1 MIKIF
6 KENEKHSEYIKKGKN
21 GSIAVFLGIILIS
34 MLVIASLFINL
45 AGLYA
50 GRSMAES
57 SFAVAGR
64 SVLSEFDKELFN
76 DYGIFGL
83 FSSEDEIKRNLYF
96 YSNEN
101 LKQESSIDSIDC
113 IKLGIESIN
122 ISSASHS
129 LANIDLFENE
139 IIELM
144 KYRSIAVNLLDMETN
159 IKDLRDNIFEIQ
171 IIENSM
177 ALFETINAIDTIATK
192 IALSIKTITAK
203 EYKLNK
209 SENIVNFQNKL
220 NIITICK
227 ELRKENQT
235 LNILLASIPTEIK
248 RFKDSLSIFK
258 VFLSENSSEE
268 LKGAGLNIITQVEK
282 VEKLVENLDQK
293 KLVPINNVV
302 LQNVKLLTNI
312 IIHIGKI
319 TKENQETYNIGK
331 DIVTYKS
338 CIPMLA
344 LLVLD
349 FDANSESAKKNDIE
363 EKKLQASN
371 RIKTNDISKSVVLR
385 NESIINSLPSKDK
398 GGIEINLLNQH
409 SLNNFKSKYKVSSSI
424 YNDLLVSEYILEYFK
439 NHMDK
444 SRIKL
449 KTFFDNEAEYVLY
462 GSLSDISN
470 LNYFKMNFIALRTS
484 LNIIHIY
491 TDKSKLA
498 EVKALAL
505 LISPTPWVVAT
516 EFLIATVWASVEAA
530 KDLEIIQNGG
540 KVVLVKS
547 PADWRI
553 DFTSFLNG
561 KQNKIKISKNTKG
574 LSYKDYLQLFLLLE
588 AKNSKILRTMDI
600 IQINMKGRY
609 NKLFNIKEHYNGF
622 DFTAKLSKEE
632 VLPFYGLFGFK
643 EFTIDGIQLY

>member
-6 KENEKHSEYIKKGKN
+6 KDNEKHIKYKNKGKN

-34 MLVIASLFINL
+34 MLVIVSLFINL

-57 SFAVAGR
+57 SFTAAGR
-64 SVLSEFDKELFN
+64 AVLSEFDKELFN

-96 YSNEN
+96 YSSEN
-101 LKQESSIDSIDC
+101 LKQEPSVDSIDC
-113 IKLGIESIN
+113 IKLNVNSIN
-122 ISSASHS
+122 ISNASHS

-144 KYRSIAVNLLDMETN
+144 KYRGIAVNLLDMETN
-159 IKDLRDNIFEIQ
+159 IKDLRDNAFEIQ
-171 IIENSM
+171 IIENSLS
-177 ALFETINAIDTIATK
+177 LFETIKAIDTIATK
-192 IALSIKTITAK
+192 IAKSIKAITAL
-203 EYKLNK
+203 EYKLYK
-209 SENIVNFQNKL
+209 SENMVNYQNKM
-220 NIITICK
+220 NIISICK
-227 ELRKENQT
+227 ELRKENQN
-235 LNILLASIPTEIK
+235 LNVILASIPTEAK
-248 RFKDSLSIFK
+248 RFRDSLSIFK
-258 VFLSENSSEE
+258 AFLAENSSEE

-282 VEKLVENLDQK
+282 AEKLVENLGQG
-293 KLVPINNVV
+293 KLVPINNVDI
-302 LQNVKLLTNI
+302 QNIKLLTNI
-312 IIHIGKI
+312 IIRIGKI
-319 TKENQETYNIGK
+319 TKENQQTYNIGK
-331 DIVTYKS
+331 DLIAYKS

-349 FDANSESAKKNDIE
+349 FDVNSETAKKNDIE
-363 EKKLQASN
+363 EKKLQAAN
-371 RIKTNDISKSVVLR
+371 IVKTNNIIKGVVLR

-398 GGIEINLLNQH
+398 GEIEINLLNQH
-409 SLNNFKSKYKVSSSI
+409 ALNNFKSKYKITSSI
-424 YNDLLVSEYILEYFK
+424 YKDLLISEYILEYFK

-444 SRIKL
+444 DRIKL
-449 KTFFDNEAEYVLY
+449 ETFFKNEAEYVLY
-462 GSLSDISN
+462 GSMSDNSN
-470 LNYFKMNFIALRTS
+470 LNYFRMNFMALRTS
-484 LNIIHIY
+484 LNMIHIY
-491 TDKSKLA
+491 TDNSKLG

-530 KDLEIIQNGG
+530 QDLEIIQNGG

-547 PADWRI
+547 QADWRI

-561 KQNKIKISKNTKG
+561 KQNKIKSLKNIKG
-574 LSYKDYLQLFLLLE
+574 LNYKDYLQLFLLLE
-588 AKNSKILRTMDI
+588 GRNSKILRTMDLV
-600 IQINMKGRY
+600 QINMKGRY
-609 NKLFNIKEHYNGF
+609 NKLFNIEEHYNGF

-643 EFTIDGIQLY
+643 EFAVDGIQLY